1 MLLLNTRS
9 CVFVKYCIKPPSGS
23 VALNEKKRRL
33 GPILRSG
40 MVCFG
45 SGARDE
51 VTENSSPQV
60 ANVARRARFLKADD
74 DQSLGF
80 INGTSLLLVILGRSA
95 VVLLKSRV
103 YNCRSPLNSI
113 HS

>member
-60 ANVARRARFLKADD
+60 ANVARRARFQKDYGHWGL
-74 DQSLGF
+74 SMEP
-80 INGTSLLLVILGRSA
+80 LLAILGRSA